1 MINSINLQT
10 AIAGYKQYFPTHWK
24 NEKFK
29 WETLEICRH
38 YLDVEAKDFISMW
51 RQCTSHTAGM
61 LNSRNNYAGKQI
73 ESLFLEQPERLR
85 SMFRYLYD
93 ESIDLNNR
101 LTNFFNESQAILD
114 EHNNDHPENIWKTNY
129 QTANSV
135 SIYLWMKYPD
145 KYYIYKYSEFKDV
158 ENLLSDQ
165 QTIIHGEG
173 GNNVINGQILYDA
186 IRPELLKDK
195 ELIEMFDKAKD
206 DSCYEDKNMVTLM
219 VDFGFFISR
228 FFSLQTEKIDTRY
241 WIYAPGENANMWEEC
256 QQQGLMCI
264 GWDKLGSIEQ
274 YPNRDTVQKK
284 IQKLYGT
291 DASHN
296 NDSLCCWEFCHVLK
310 PGDIVYVKKGR
321 STIIGRGE
329 VIGEYVFDESRKKY
343 QHVRKVKWTHIGEW
357 NHKETV
363 GHAIVMKTLTDITKY
378 EGYPNKLDAMI
389 TNSKKGQL
397 DSEQQYWWLTGS
409 PKYWSPS
416 EDWEIGDNIEYTL
429 YNDTGHKR
437 RIFKNFLQAKAGDLV
452 IAYESTP
459 KLQIVALG
467 KVEKETNGKVL
478 SIKKIET
485 IESPVAYLDV
495 LNNPKLA
502 EMEAVKNRCQGS
514 LFKMTKE
521 EYEEVIRMIRVNN
534 PEPVADDEQ
543 NVDVVCDPYNDSEFL
558 KEVYISKEELTKLK
572 ELIARKKNVILQG
585 APGVGKTFMAKR
597 LAYSLMGY
605 KDESRIQIVQFHQN
619 YSYEDFVMGYKP
631 NKEGGFDLSY
641 GIFYT
646 FCKRAEADPNRN
658 YYFIIDEINRGNL
671 SKIFGELLQLIEADY
686 RTQPIALAYK
696 ATESFS
702 VPSNL
707 YIIGMMNT
715 ADRSLALIDYAL
727 RRRFSF
733 YGIKPA
739 FETSDTLKQYL
750 QSFKSK
756 KLETL
761 IEQIIVLNNTI
772 RQDASLGEGFCIGHS
787 YFCNLHK
794 EDLQNELEQIV
805 EFDIIPTLDEYWFD
819 NPAQREEAA
828 KALRESLK

>member
-1 MINSINLQT
+1 MIKLNELSK
-10 AIAGYKQYFPTHWK
+10 AIAGYKKYFPSHWA

-29 WETLEICRH
+29 WETLEICRQ
-38 YLDVEAKDFISMW
+38 YLDIEATDFIAMW
-51 RQCTSHTAGM
+51 KQSISHTAGM
-61 LNSRNNYAGKQI
+61 LNSRNNYAGRQI
-73 ESLFLEQPERLR
+73 ESLFEEQPERLR
-85 SMFRYLYD
+85 AMFRYLYD
-93 ESIDLNNR
+93 ESVDLKDR
-101 LTNFFNESQAILD
+101 LTNFFSESQAILE
-114 EHNNDHPENIWKTNY
+114 EHNSSHPENIWKTNY

-135 SIYLWMKYPD
+135 STYLWMKYPD

-158 ENLLSDQ
+158 DKLFSNQ
-165 QTIIHGEG
+165 KTIVHGEG
-173 GNNVINGQILYDA
+173 EENVINGQILYDA
-186 IRPELLKDK
+186 IRTELLKDK
-195 ELIEMFDKAKD
+195 ELVEMFNKAKD
-206 DSCYEDKNMVTLM
+206 ESCYEDKNLVTLM

-228 FFSLQTEKIDTRY
+228 FYNDSTIHY

-256 QQQGLMCI
+256 QQQDLMCI
-264 GWDKLGSIEQ
+264 GWDEIGDIAQ
-274 YPNRDTVQKK
+274 YPNRDDIQKK
-284 IQKLYGT
+284 MQEIYGA

-310 PGDIVYVKKGR
+310 PGDIVFAKKGR
-321 STIIGRGE
+321 NTIIGRGE
-329 VIGEYVFDESRKKY
+329 VVGESAFDENRKKY
-343 QHVRKVKWTHIGEW
+343 QHVRSVKWTHIGEW
-357 NHKETV
+357 NHVETI
-363 GHAIVMKTLTDITKY
+363 GHTLVMKTLTDITKY
-378 EGYPNKLDAMI
+378 EGYPQKLETMI
-389 TNSKKGQL
+389 TKSTKVQPKEG
-397 DSEQQYWWLTGS
+397 QQYWWLTGS

-416 EDWEIGDNIEYTL
+416 EDWEIGGLIDYTL
-429 YNDTGHKR
+429 FNETGHKR
-437 RIFKNFLQAKAGDLV
+437 RIFHNFLQAKAGDLV

-467 KVEKETNGKVL
+467 QIVKETDGKVL
-478 SIKKIET
+478 T
-485 IESPVAYLDV
+485 IRKVESLENPVAYTEV
-495 LNNPKLA
+495 LNNPKLT

-514 LFKMTKE
+514 LFKMTKT
-521 EYEEVIRMIRVNN
+521 EYEEVLRMIRVSNV
-534 PEPVADDEQ
+534 EPIVEDEQ
-543 NVDVVCDPYNDSEFL
+543 DENMSCDPYSDFDFL
-558 KEVYISKEELTKLK
+558 KEVYISKTELDKLK
-572 ELIARKKNVILQG
+572 DLISRKKNVILQG

-597 LAYSLMGY
+597 LAYDLMGC

-631 NKEGGFDLSY
+631 NKEGGFDLSF
-641 GIFYT
+641 GVFYT

-686 RTQPIALAYK
+686 RETPIALAYK

-733 YGIKPA
+733 YGMKPA
-739 FETSDTLKQYL
+739 FETSEVLKQHL

-756 KLETL
+756 KLNTL
-761 IEQIIVLNNTI
+761 IEQIVALNNTI

-787 YFCNLHK
+787 YFCALHN
-794 EDLQNELEQIV
+794 ENLQNELEQIV

-819 NPAQREEAA
+819 NQEKRDSEAQ
-828 KALRESLK
+828 KLRDCLK